1 MKQIKAIILI
11 TATLLFLPFWVFAS
25 DAAISLV
32 AVQGYDLV
40 SYHQKSGPVRGSG
53 NHTVYHNGVAYLFAT
68 DENKKAFQA
77 NPEKYLPAYGG
88 YCAFA
93 VSVGRKVVSDPLAWK
108 VVDGILYLNLNK
120 QVQEF
125 WSKDIPGN
133 IKKGNIQW
141 EKIKDIDPQKI

>member
-1 MKQIKAIILI
+1 MKQIRGRVLSIIS
-11 TATLLFLPFWVFAS
+11 LLFLPFLVFAS

-32 AVQGYDLV
+32 GVQGYDLV
-40 SYHQKSGPVRGSG
+40 SYHQKNGPVRGSG
-53 NHTVYHNGVAYLFAT
+53 NHTAYHNGVAYLFAT
-68 DENKKAFQA
+68 DENKKVFQA

-108 VVDGILYLNLNK
+108 IVDGILYLNLNK

>member
-1 MKQIKAIILI
+1 MKQIKGILLSIISLS
-11 TATLLFLPFWVFAS
+11 FLPFLVFAS
-25 DAAISLV
+25 DASISLV
-32 AVQGYDLV
+32 GVQGYDLV
-40 SYHQKSGPVRGSG
+40 SYHQKNGPVRGSG
-53 NHTVYHNGVAYLFAT
+53 NHTAYHNGVAYLFAT
-68 DENKKAFQA
+68 DENKKVFQA
-77 NPEKYLPAYGG
+77 NPERYLPAYGG

-108 VVDGILYLNLNK
+108 IVDGILYLNLNK